1 MRHLIPAGLL
11 IAAIIHLL
19 PLAGVLGGTRLERLY
34 GIPVDEPNVD
44 ILLRHRAVLF
54 GLLGLLLLLAA
65 FLPTLRTPALIAG
78 IVSAASFLVIVARA
92 GPHNAAIARVVTADW
107 VALSALLVAAAV
119 QVLHRQAACSA

>member
-34 GIPVDEPNVD
+34 GIPVDEPNLD

-54 GLLGLLLLLAA
+54 GLLGLLLLTAA
-65 FLPTLRTPALIAG
+65 FLPTLRTPALISG
-78 IVSAASFLVIVARA
+78 IVSTASFLVIVAHA
-92 GPHNAAIARVVTADW
+92 GPHNTAIARVVTADW
-107 VALSALLVAAAV
+107 VALCSLLVAAAV
-119 QVLHRQAACSA
+119 RALDRQAAG

>member
-34 GIPVDEPNVD
+34 GITVSDPNLD

-54 GLLGLLLLLAA
+54 GLLGLLLLTAA
-65 FLPTLRTPALIAG
+65 FLPMLRPPALIAG
-78 IVSAASFLVIVARA
+78 IVSAASFLVIVARV
-92 GPHNAAIARVVTADW
+92 GVPNAAIARVVTADW
-107 VALSALLVAAAV
+107 VALVALLMAAV
-119 QVLHRQAACSA
+119 VHGLDRQAAG